1 MYCSQNDQGSGQA
14 GRKLCR
20 AWMVPTL
27 STTLQRSDPF
37 NPIDLLQTLIGLPA
51 AQQQVVLVIAGL
63 TLQQRTGMDCNIFAG
78 PLACKRLPAGS
89 SYEQQCPGTDPMVD
103 CIFYNQIQENIYD
116 SPVDNLEEYLKS
128 KDDINAKALCPECFD
143 KVQALWCALASPKC
157 GSFKSLTQNALLPS
171 LASITASYNSGKSQ
185 LEALGGG
192 SMASSFANALSPTHP
207 RQASFNRRRAACVVG
222 AVSLVFDSMALV
234 LPCREMCESALDT
247 CGCGRRNDTFGELIT
262 WAASQALSAP
272 GDRTHGDLSL
282 PASFTRLLFAK
293 VWDRGFCSLFVPQ
306 ATDGFTGVC
315 TAQPR
320 KCSNQAGWCEALDS
334 RHSSMFQYIQG
345 ALALQMA
352 KAVTGWIT
360 DDETGLWQA
369 HDAVTAKGDS
379 QELDALTGRGGQDG
393 PERDPSSQP
402 RRPGMGAGQVAGIV
416 FLTLVMSALLAGAGF
431 MTYRYI
437 QSRRETFQYFELN
450 TSDNFKPLVMPLP

>member
-116 SPVDNLEEYLKS
+116 RYDSRLACMQHHAC
-128 KDDINAKALCPECFD
+128 I
-143 KVQALWCALASPKC
+143 QWCALASPKC

-171 LASITASYNSGKSQ
+171 LTSITAAYNSGKSQ
-185 LEALGGG
+185 LEALG
-192 SMASSFANALSPTHP
+192 
-207 RQASFNRRRAACVVG
+207 G

-262 WAASQALSAP
+262 WAASQALNAP
-272 GDRTHGDLSL
+272 GDHSHGDMSL
-282 PASFTRLLFAK
+282 PASFTRLLFSK

-306 ATDGFTGVC
+306 ATEGFTGVC
-315 TAQPR
+315 TAQPK

-360 DDETGLWQA
+360 DDETGLWQT
-369 HDAVTAKGDS
+369 HDVVTAKGDN
-379 QELDALTGRGGQDG
+379 QELDVLTGRGGLDG
-393 PERDPSSQP
+393 PEWDPSSQP
-402 RRPGMGAGQVAGIV
+402 RRPGMGAGQVVGTV
-416 FLTLVMSALLAGAGF
+416 FLTLVMSALMAGAGF
-431 MTYRYI
+431 MTYR
-437 QSRRETFQYFELN
+437 
-450 TSDNFKPLVMPLP
+450 